1 MLTGH
6 QLDVDL
12 EPGSPEWLQTVSAS
26 QIATIVGL
34 TPPQWETPFSLWM
47 KKQGRMP
54 APAQT
59 DAQGRGHEFEPLIR
73 RWYAVAHPE
82 FDVATTGTWQHNLRT
97 WQTAN
102 PDALIY
108 EGRNDENRSEEPAAL
123 LEIKTANDLRDWND
137 GVPDYYQCQAQWQMD
152 TLGVDT
158 VIFAVCG
165 PFELFDRR
173 PKEYV
178 IEYDPQSAAR
188 LREAALRFTESLEL
202 DIAPDEDLATE
213 PDRLAIRFQHPTVS
227 DTPPVDVPDEIAIPY
242 LTALSETKRIDG
254 DKARW
259 SAEVAKFVGDGKA
272 AAWNGTTLGTRRNGK
287 GDNPPTFAASK
298 GLADKAAEL
307 LNPKEEGSRDAA

>member
-54 APAQT
+54 APEQT

-73 RWYAVAHPE
+73 QWFAKAHPE
-82 FDVATTGTWQHNLRT
+82 VAVLTTGTWQHNMRT

-108 EGRNDENRSEEPAAL
+108 DPLDPLDPDAL
-123 LEIKTANDLRDWND
+123 LEIKTAADLREWSD

-152 TLGVDT
+152 VTGIRS

-178 IEYDPQSAAR
+178 ISYDPIAAAR
-188 LREAALRFTESLEL
+188 LREAAIRFTESLEL
-202 DIAPDEDLATE
+202 DIAPDEDLTTE
-213 PDRLAIRFQHPTVS
+213 PDRLAIRFQHTAVI
-227 DTPPVDVPDEIAIPY
+227 DNPPVDLPDEIAIPY
-242 LTALSETKRIDG
+242 LTALAETKRIEG

-259 SAEVAKFVGDGKA
+259 SAEVAKYLGDSKA
-272 AAWNGTTLGTRRNGK
+272 AAWHGVTLGTRRKTDPPSFSAAK
-287 GDNPPTFAASK
+287 GI
-298 GLADKAAEL
+298 ADKAPDL
-307 LNPKEEGSRDAA
+307 LNPKASAAA

>member
-34 TPPQWETPFSLWM
+34 TPKQWETPFSLWM

-54 APAQT
+54 APEQT

-73 RWYAVAHPE
+73 QWFSRAHSPDWY
-82 FDVATTGTWQHNLRT
+82 VATTGTWQHSVRP

-102 PDALIY
+102 PDALIH
-108 EGRNDENRSEEPAAL
+108 ESGFVDSEPSAL
-123 LEIKTANDLRDWND
+123 LEIKTAADLREWSD

-152 TLGVDT
+152 VTGIRK

-178 IEYDPQSAAR
+178 IEYDPKAAAR
-188 LREAALRFTESLEL
+188 LREAAIRFTESLEL
-202 DIAPDEDLATE
+202 DIAPDEDLTTE
-213 PDRLAIRFQHPTVS
+213 PDRLAIRFQHTAVI
-227 DTPPVDVPDEIAIPY
+227 DNPPVDLPDEIAIPY
-242 LTALSETKRIDG
+242 LTALAETKRIEG

-259 SAEVAKFVGDGKA
+259 SAEVAKYLGDSKA
-272 AAWNGTTLGTRRNGK
+272 AAWHGITLGTRRKTDPPSFSAAK
-287 GDNPPTFAASK
+287 GI
-298 GLADKAAEL
+298 ADKAPDL